1 MGQKFSF
8 MRRFGV
14 ACYGLLILV
23 AFTGCGGS
31 HSSSNAAFTPAPN
44 VPAVISEFGIAKSN
58 FIISIL
64 PSGNVTYSQ
73 STGVVPAP
81 TQTGTVSAT
90 LTAQFFKDLAAAM
103 PVQNLPPFTGTTSN
117 VVFAYETVQY
127 QGQAGTIDNQNDA
140 REVAL
145 ASDAA
150 AIAQA
155 LGIPQN

>member
-1 MGQKFSF
+1 MNCAASF
-8 MRRFGV
+8 VSWWKM
-14 ACYGLLILV
+14 ACCGLLLPL
-23 AFTGCGGS
+23 ALAGCGGS
-31 HSSSNAAFTPAPN
+31 HSSSNAVSTPNA
-44 VPAVISEFGIAKSN
+44 PAVVSEFGIAKSN

-64 PSGNVTYSQ
+64 PSGSVTYSQ

-81 TQTGTVSAT
+81 TQTGAVSTT

-103 PVQNLPPFTGTTSN
+103 PVQNLPPPATTST

-155 LGIPQN
+155 LGIPQS